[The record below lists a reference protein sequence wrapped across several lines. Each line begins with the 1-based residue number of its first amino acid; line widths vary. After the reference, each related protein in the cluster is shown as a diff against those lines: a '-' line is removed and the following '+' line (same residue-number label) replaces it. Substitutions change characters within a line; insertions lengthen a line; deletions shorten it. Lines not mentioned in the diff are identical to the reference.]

1 VNIVTHIQPHGDEL
15 CAIALIKAFGGFEQ
29 KAAKII
35 TVGSDEEAKLH
46 MHEDNIIVGI
56 GGGRFDE
63 HGKNNQECAATLVA
77 RQLRVDELKFFRLL
91 EEVRQCD
98 LTAKS
103 RGQQL
108 PEVIK
113 ALYDHKN
120 ENDVITWALR
130 GYGALIKVIDDG
142 TLDHEHNTEI
152 VEEASIAVLERYK
165 DRNQHA
171 VKQAWK
177 RCEAIVNN
185 RRGAL
190 TEISVITDLIAR
202 DGIDG
207 EALKWASDGIEALF
221 LQQLDFQEALL
232 TIEKRGRRFE
242 APLFQ
247 RGSDGLPRISKTLRC
262 VGVFGENRAFSRAFR
277 FRDQYDILVLR
288 NPSGHVQ
295 VFSNAKTVPEGS
307 MQICFQ
313 ALAYAEARKRGS
325 LADVSEFV
333 GLDRTDHWYI
343 HASAVIL
350 NGSKSHTGIEATR
363 LTDKELIG
371 IVSSSFDRNLDERW
385 LKRQVYRTVVTDG
398 TLHNGLPLDNVKVT
412 A

>member
-1 VNIVTHIQPHGDEL
+1 MNIVTHIQPHGDEL
-15 CAIALIKAFGGFEQ
+15 CAIALVKTFGSYEQ
-29 KAAKII
+29 KTARII
-35 TVGSDEEAKLH
+35 TVGSDEEAKSY
-46 MHEDNIIVGI
+46 MHDGNIIIGI

-63 HGKNNQECAATLVA
+63 HGKCNQECAATLVA

-91 EEVRQCD
+91 EEVRHCD

-108 PEVIK
+108 PEVVK
-113 ALYDHKN
+113 ALYDHK
-120 ENDVITWALR
+120 EEAGVIAWALR
-130 GYGALIKVIDDG
+130 GYGVLIKALANGDV
-142 TLDHEHNTEI
+142 DHEHKTDI
-152 VEEASIAVLERYK
+152 VEEASIAVLEKYK

-202 DGIDG
+202 EGVDG
-207 EALKWASDGIEALF
+207 EALKWASNGIEALF
-221 LQQLDFQEALL
+221 LQQLDFQEALVI
-232 TIEKRGRRFE
+232 IEKQGRKFE
-242 APLFQ
+242 APLFR
-247 RGSDGLPRISKTLRC
+247 RGSDGRPRISKTLRC
-262 VGVFGENRAFSRAFR
+262 IGVFGENRAFSRAFR
-277 FRDQYDILVLR
+277 FRDKYDILVLR